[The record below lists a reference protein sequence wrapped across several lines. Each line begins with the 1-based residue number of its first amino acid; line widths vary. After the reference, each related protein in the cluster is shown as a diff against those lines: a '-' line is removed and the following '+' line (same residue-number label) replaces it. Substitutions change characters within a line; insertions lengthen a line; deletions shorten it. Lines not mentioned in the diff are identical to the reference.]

1 MSNINEEN
9 DYIWSDKKRNSF
21 GLPWTFTKYFLKEN
35 KLIVKS
41 GFLTTKF
48 NEIELYK
55 ITDKEISI
63 NLFGKIFNYGSITLY
78 SRDTNNS
85 LFVIKNIKNPQ
96 NTASIIENYIDK
108 QRDKYNIRGRDMYGG
123 NYFAKNNKII

>member
-1 MSNINEEN
+1 MININDDN
-9 DYIWSDKKRNSF
+9 CIWSDKKRNLF
-21 GLPWTFTKYFLKEN
+21 GLPWTFTKYYLKEN
-35 KLIVKS
+35 KLIIKS

-85 LFVIKNIKNPQ
+85 LFLIKNIKNPQ

-123 NYFAKNNKII
+123 NYLTKK

>member
-1 MSNINEEN
+1 MSNINDDN
-9 DYIWSDKKRNSF
+9 CIWSDKKRNLF
-21 GLPWTFTKYFLKEN
+21 GLPWTFTKYYLKEN
-35 KLIVKS
+35 KLIIKS

-85 LFVIKNIKNPQ
+85 LFLIKNIKNPQ

-123 NYFAKNNKII
+123 NYFTKK